1 MKKYL
6 VLILIL
12 CSYLINGQ
20 NKEAHIIGKINKSY
34 SYGGFILTN
43 NITKKSIDTRK
54 DIKTIIKALG
64 KPKLIRRESM
74 PDDGEGAPPSS
85 EYIYDGLKINYIG
98 EDLDEIIITNSNWTL
113 DGFMTSQNIQDIS
126 KKYKKYKWISPN
138 ALYKKNIFF
147 FLIPKIDCTYHF
159 ELNDKGNKII
169 SFGIGCAT
177 L

>member
-54 DIKTIIKALG
+54 DIKIIINTLG
-64 KPKLIRRESM
+64 KPKSIRREPK
-74 PDDGEGAPPSS
+74 PDVEGAPPWS
-85 EYIYDGLKINYIG
+85 EYVYDGLKINYIG

-113 DGFMTSQNIQDIS
+113 DGFMTNQNIEDIS

-138 ALYKKNIFF
+138 PLYKKDKFF
-147 FLIPKIDCTYHF
+147 VIPKIDCTYHF